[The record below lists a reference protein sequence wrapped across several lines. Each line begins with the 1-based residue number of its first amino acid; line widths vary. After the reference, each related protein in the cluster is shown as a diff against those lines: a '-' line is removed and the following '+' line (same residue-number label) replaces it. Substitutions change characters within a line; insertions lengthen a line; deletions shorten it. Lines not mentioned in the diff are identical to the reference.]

1 MNARPHGLSQALI
14 LARYT
19 LVEAL
24 KSRLGMVGLAVC
36 AAGLGVAAFIDA
48 LALTDAAGIR
58 NTVLAALLRASAVFL
73 AATFV
78 ITAMVRDENDRGLEL
93 LLSLPLSRAAYL
105 GGRWAGF
112 ALAGSLLAL
121 ADTAVLLAL
130 GAGAPAVAWGLAL
143 MLELWIVVSLA
154 LACVLTF
161 RHVVSALAAVAAF
174 YILARIMTALIAVT
188 ASPVAPV
195 DAWSFRLSAA
205 MLRVLAALMPRLDL
219 YAPSHWLGADA
230 APELAPLLLQT
241 PVTIALL
248 LLIAYVDLARRNR

>member
-19 LVEAL
+19 LLEAL

-36 AAGLGVAAFIDA
+36 AAALGVAAFIDA
-48 LALTDAAGIR
+48 LALTDSAGIR

-93 LLSLPLSRAAYL
+93 LLSLPLSRATYL

-112 ALAGSLLAL
+112 SLASGLLAL
-121 ADTAVLLAL
+121 ADTAVLLVM
-130 GAGAPAVAWGLAL
+130 GAGAPAAAWGLAL

-174 YILARIMTALIAVT
+174 YILARVMTSLIAIT
-188 ASPVAPV
+188 SSPVAPA
-195 DAWSFRLSAA
+195 DAWSFRISAA
-205 MLRVLAALMPRLDL
+205 MLQVLAALMPRLDMF
-219 YAPSHWLGADA
+219 APSSWLGGHVTAD
-230 APELAPLLLQT
+230 LVPLLMQT
-241 PVTIALL
+241 PVYVGLL
-248 LLIAYVDLARRNR
+248 LLVAYVDLARRNR